1 MEEQLTPEFKKA
13 AVEVARLF
21 DLADV
26 DRWEDLPDGVRG
38 FISVVEYRV
47 LVKPLVYRDRCNLS
61 WPQTSRAGLLKRDS
75 LTVEFRAHNP
85 ANMGSNPIPATTHP
99 HEGAH
104 AERLR
109 TTRLARLC
117 MA

>member
-1 MEEQLTPEFKKA
+1 MEAAIIEYNFRKKLMEEQLTPEFKKA

-61 WPQTSRAGLLKRDS
+61 WPQLSIKYG
-75 LTVEFRAHNP
+75 LTVQEVRTICKKAYYRAN
-85 ANMGSNPIPATTHP
+85 IKVI
-99 HEGAH
+99 EKQV
-104 AERLR
+104 
-109 TTRLARLC
+109 
-117 MA
+117 

>member
-61 WPQTSRAGLLKRDS
+61 WPQLSIKYG
-75 LTVEFRAHNP
+75 LTVQEVRTICKKAYYRANIRAIEKKP
-85 ANMGSNPIPATTHP
+85 VTA
-99 HEGAH
+99 
-104 AERLR
+104 
-109 TTRLARLC
+109 
-117 MA
+117 